1 MNNGNNKVLSPREQ
15 ADHERSVHDYPD
27 INFSPKEYVIIDVER
42 SYFCLMAIWIM
53 ALLMFLAIA
62 ATIIIIDLTS
72 PLRMSLE
79 LLICLLC
86 GAVIVPLL
94 YGFIGSYIYKNN
106 CFIITN
112 ERVFAY
118 IQLSLFSRQTQTIE
132 LDRIEDCSYG
142 QNNVLQMM
150 FNYGTIRLST
160 IGDEQTYIFTCVH
173 NPSEQFKVVNK
184 VVQSV
189 SNSYRIRNNR

>member
-72 PLRMSLE
+72 PLRMSFE

-86 GAVIVPLL
+86 GAVIAV
-94 YGFIGSYIYKNN
+94 SYTHLTLP
-106 CFIITN
+106 TN
-112 ERVFAY
+112 REV
-118 IQLSLFSRQTQTIE
+118 
-132 LDRIEDCSYG
+132 
-142 QNNVLQMM
+142 
-150 FNYGTIRLST
+150 
-160 IGDEQTYIFTCVH
+160 
-173 NPSEQFKVVNK
+173 
-184 VVQSV
+184 
-189 SNSYRIRNNR
+189 